1 MKAAK
6 RFKTQDRERKKS
18 SWQGKESDEK
28 EQKKCFEEEIFDAPF
43 ESNIN
48 TFVEKKFIRNFTC

>member
-6 RFKTQDRERKKS
+6 RFKTQDREGKKS

-28 EQKKCFEEEIFDAPF
+28 EQKKVFRG
-43 ESNIN
+43 
-48 TFVEKKFIRNFTC
+48 RNF